1 MAIKI
6 KDVSVLQRYGFELNI
21 DNNLEKN
28 WEYDCLDNRT
38 YVFVYEDD
46 LIVRIGTPYGDIP
59 QKIYINELDIIFK
72 LIKDGHCEL
81 KELEKWSI
89 NGK

>member
-6 KDVSVLQRYGFELNI
+6 KDISVLQRYGFQLDI
-21 DNNLEKN
+21 DQNLERN

-46 LIVRIGTPYGDIP
+46 LIVRFGTPFGDVP
-59 QKIYINELDIIFK
+59 QDQYVNQLDIIFK

-81 KELEKWSI
+81 KEMKMKL
-89 NGK
+89 

>member
-6 KDVSVLQRYGFELNI
+6 KDVSVLQRYGFKIEVD
-21 DNNLEKN
+21 DNSEGY

-38 YVFVYEDD
+38 YVFVYNDD
-46 LIVRIGTPYGDIP
+46 LIVRFGTLYGDIP
-59 QKIYINELDIIFK
+59 QEQYVNQLDIIFK

-81 KELEKWSI
+81 KEELKW
-89 NGK
+89 N

>member
-6 KDVSVLQRYGFELNI
+6 KDISVLQRYGFK
-21 DNNLEKN
+21 LEIERNSEKY

-38 YVFVYEDD
+38 YVFVSEDD
-46 LIVRIGTPYGDIP
+46 LIGRIGEPYGDVP
-59 QKIYINELDIIFK
+59 ARQLTNQLDIIFK

-81 KELEKWSI
+81 KEEEWK
-89 NGK
+89 

>member
-6 KDVSVLQRYGFELNI
+6 KDISVLQRYGFKLDI

-38 YVFVYEDD
+38 YVFVYEKD
-46 LIVRIGTPYGDIP
+46 LIVRIGAIYGDIP
-59 QKIYINELDIIFK
+59 QKIYINQLDIIFK

-81 KELEKWSI
+81 KEEENDK
-89 NGK
+89 

>member
-6 KDVSVLQRYGFELNI
+6 KDISVLERYGFKPKIEY
-21 DNNLEKN
+21 NLDKY

-46 LIVRIGTPYGDIP
+46 LIVRIGTPYGDMP
-59 QKIYINELDIIFK
+59 QEQYVNQLDIIFK
-72 LIKDGHCEL
+72 LIEDGHCEL
-81 KELEKWSI
+81 KEKENERLI
-89 NGK
+89 

>member
-6 KDVSVLQRYGFELNI
+6 KDISVLQRYGFKLKIEY
-21 DNNLEKN
+21 NLEKHS

-38 YVFVYEDD
+38 YVFVFEDD
-46 LIVRIGTPYGDIP
+46 LIVRFGSLYGDVP
-59 QKIYINELDIIFK
+59 QYQYVNQLDIIFK

-81 KELEKWSI
+81 KENEK
-89 NGK
+89 

>member
-6 KDVSVLQRYGFELNI
+6 KDVSVLQRYGFKLKTEY
-21 DNNLEKN
+21 NLEKY

-46 LIVRIGTPYGDIP
+46 LIVRFGSLYGDVP
-59 QKIYINELDIIFK
+59 QYQYVNQLDVIFK
-72 LIKDGHCEL
+72 LIKDGHCEI
-81 KELEKWSI
+81 KELE
-89 NGK
+89 ND

>member
-6 KDVSVLQRYGFELNI
+6 KDISVLQRYGFPSSI
-21 DNNLEKN
+21 DQNLERN

-46 LIVRIGTPYGDIP
+46 LIVRFGTPFGDVP
-59 QKIYINELDIIFK
+59 QDNI
-72 LIKDGHCEL
+72 
-81 KELEKWSI
+81 
-89 NGK
+89 

>member
-6 KDVSVLQRYGFELNI
+6 KDVSVLQRYGFKIEVD
-21 DNNLEKN
+21 DNSEGY

-38 YVFVYEDD
+38 YVFVYNDD
-46 LIVRIGTPYGDIP
+46 LIVRFGTLYGDIP
-59 QKIYINELDIIFK
+59 QEQYVNQLDIIFK

-81 KELEKWSI
+81 EEIEEWHSK
-89 NGK
+89 N

>member
-1 MAIKI
+1 MMN
-6 KDVSVLQRYGFELNI
+6 Q
-21 DNNLEKN
+21 NLEIN

-46 LIVRIGTPYGDIP
+46 LIVRFGTPFGDVP
-59 QKIYINELDIIFK
+59 QNQYINQLDIIFK

-81 KELEKWSI
+81 KENNNDKH
-89 NGK
+89 

>member
-6 KDVSVLQRYGFELNI
+6 KDISVLQRYGFQLDI
-21 DNNLEKN
+21 DQNLERN

-38 YVFVYEDD
+38 YVFVYEHD
-46 LIVRIGTPYGDIP
+46 LIVRCGTPFGDVP
-59 QKIYINELDIIFK
+59 QEQYTYQLDIIYK

-81 KELEKWSI
+81 EELEDDI
-89 NGK
+89 